1 MCVSGTNVC
10 SKHTTAAV
18 AVAVGR
24 VGRVGKVAEVMLPA
38 EEEAGA
44 VAVVGDG
51 VAVATAAV
59 VATVAAP

>member
-1 MCVSGTNVC
+1 
-10 SKHTTAAV
+10 V